1 VRLCRGH
8 SETERRREVKAKFMV
23 GDSVGKKVHEP
34 PESGR
39 PSAIRRGEVQ
49 EVRVETGVIWY
60 VVRRDDG
67 KVFRARE
74 DELVGL

>member
-1 VRLCRGH
+1 VRLCRGYGK
-8 SETERRREVKAKFMV
+8 TEGRREVKAKFMV
-23 GDSVGKKVHEP
+23 GDRVGRKVQEP

-39 PSAIRRGEVQ
+39 PSPIRRGEVR
-49 EVRVETGVIWY
+49 EVWVETGVIWY